1 MMTPTEILNSRVFRR
16 LHEMLDLADLTA
28 MDAAFLDETDLDDN
42 LKEIAHALAHVAA
55 LVRQASDVLGPTHQA
70 LLVRVSKERMH

>member
-1 MMTPTEILNSRVFRR
+1 MTPTEILNSRVFRR

-28 MDAAFLDETDLDDN
+28 MDAAILDETDLDDN
-42 LKEIAHALAHVAA
+42 MREIALALVQVAT

-70 LLVRVSKERMH
+70 LLVRVAKERMH